1 MTTETP
7 LQAAEL
13 PHRTQIPALQRWLSF
28 GAALGIEITPT
39 QLHCTLLTV
48 RPGGIRLLDTITI
61 NGYRERPAS
70 EWGAEL
76 QNVLDRHKHPK
87 ITATVVLPATDC
99 LHRVVAVPGVT
110 DADLP
115 DAIQFQLDGLHPY
128 PEHEVTHAYARLK
141 APQQK
146 SVALGIARQP
156 VIEDYAT
163 LFDEAGIGVAAFL
176 TPAAAIYSALRVL
189 QQPPADAFL
198 AVHEEESGT
207 LIYSESPLHPLYCV
221 LFPASQER
229 AIAAATAQLRLADD
243 APQARLASILPL
255 ARESSHIPTPLSYS
269 AALAGALPR
278 QSLAVNLLPAERRTV
293 SSPWRWVPTAVLV
306 LLLSI
311 VGLGFATYQE
321 YENRRLLA
329 KLDAELAQL
338 LPSVNRVR
346 NLEAQINAQH
356 AQLTALA
363 SYASWPAEDLAVLRE
378 LTRLLPLNT
387 YVAALELTRDRVTFS
402 GETEQSMELLK
413 LMDDS
418 PLFADSEFL
427 GAPARQP
434 NGKETFQ
441 LRAIRERPKTE
452 AKP

>member
-1 MTTETP
+1 
-7 LQAAEL
+7 
-13 PHRTQIPALQRWLSF
+13 
-28 GAALGIEITPT
+28 
-39 QLHCTLLTV
+39 
-48 RPGGIRLLDTITI
+48 
-61 NGYRERPAS
+61 
-70 EWGAEL
+70 
-76 QNVLDRHKHPK
+76 
-87 ITATVVLPATDC
+87 
-99 LHRVVAVPGVT
+99 
-110 DADLP
+110 
-115 DAIQFQLDGLHPY
+115 
-128 PEHEVTHAYARLK
+128 
-141 APQQK
+141 
-146 SVALGIARQP
+146 
-156 VIEDYAT
+156 
-163 LFDEAGIGVAAFL
+163 
-176 TPAAAIYSALRVL
+176 
-189 QQPPADAFL
+189 
-198 AVHEEESGT
+198 
-207 LIYSESPLHPLYCV
+207 
-221 LFPASQER
+221 
-229 AIAAATAQLRLADD
+229 
-243 APQARLASILPL
+243 
-255 ARESSHIPTPLSYS
+255 
-269 AALAGALPR
+269 
-278 QSLAVNLLPAERRTV
+278 
-293 SSPWRWVPTAVLV
+293 VLV